1 MNRSTVIEQ
10 LKSEIINITFT
21 KVDGS
26 TRNMKATLS
35 ENEIPATSS
44 SSNTALKA
52 PQTYQAVWDTE
63 ASGWRSFK
71 WDSIKEVNGVATPN
85 GVSIKE

>member
-1 MNRSTVIEQ
+1 MNRSEVIEQ

-35 ENEIPATSS
+35 DNEIPATS

-52 PQTYQAVWDTE
+52 PKAYQAVWDTE

-71 WDSIKEVNGVATPN
+71 WDSIKEVNGVVTPN

>member
-1 MNRSTVIEQ
+1 MNRSEVIEQ

-44 SSNTALKA
+44 SNTALKA
-52 PQTYQAVWDTE
+52 PKTYQAVWDTE

-71 WDSIKEVNGVATPN
+71 WDSIKEVNGVNTPN

>member
-35 ENEIPATSS
+35 ENEIPSASSGSTTKKSPETS
-44 SSNTALKA
+44 
-52 PQTYQAVWDTE
+52 QAVWDTE
-63 ASGWRSFK
+63 VNGWRSFK

-85 GVSIKE
+85 GVSIKG

>member
-1 MNRSTVIEQ
+1 MNRSEVIEQ

-35 ENEIPATSS
+35 ENEIPTASS
-44 SSNTALKA
+44 ASSAMKA

-63 ASGWRSFK
+63 VNGWRSFK

-85 GVSIKE
+85 GISIKE

>member
-1 MNRSTVIEQ
+1 MNKSDVMEK
-10 LKSEIINITFT
+10 LKSDVINIIFT

-26 TRNMKATLS
+26 TRSMKATL
-35 ENEIPATSS
+35 NESIVPGEASTRATDSS
-44 SSNTALKA
+44 ANTA
-52 PQTYQAVWDTE
+52 QAVWDTE

-71 WDSIKEVNGVATPN
+71 WDSIKEVNGVVTPN

>member
-1 MNRSTVIEQ
+1 
-10 LKSEIINITFT
+10 
-21 KVDGS
+21 
-26 TRNMKATLS
+26 
-35 ENEIPATSS
+35 
-44 SSNTALKA
+44 LKA

-85 GVSIKE
+85 GVSIKG